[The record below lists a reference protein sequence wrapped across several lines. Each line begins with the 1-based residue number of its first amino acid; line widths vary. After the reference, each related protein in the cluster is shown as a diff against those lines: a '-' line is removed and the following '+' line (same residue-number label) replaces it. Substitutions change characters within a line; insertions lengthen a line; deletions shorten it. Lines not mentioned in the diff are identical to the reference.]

1 MKSFLKTMIATTLGS
16 LLAISLLFLIAIGV
30 IGALASGI
38 GKQEI
43 TVKDNSVLTIDL
55 ESPILDREIDDP
67 FATIFMSEQIGMG
80 LRDMISAIKTAKEDS
95 KIKGIVMRSM
105 YSPNSYA
112 MLGELR
118 DALLDFK
125 TSGKFIYAHVESME
139 EHAYYIYSIAD
150 HISMHPTGDFLFNG
164 TTYSVAYLKGMFDK
178 IGITVD
184 LIRHGKYKAAGEPL
198 IAEQMSAEN
207 REQIASFTGDIY
219 TTYMEQIAK
228 SKNMATERLMQ
239 ISSNLEIQRAETAVE
254 LGLIDSLMFADEFE
268 AMVKSK
274 LELAEKKE
282 VKYISLD
289 SYYSSQ
295 TGESKEN
302 VKDKIA
308 IVYAI
313 GEIIS
318 GEGGNDQMGS
328 DEMVKALKKARKDST
343 IKAVVLRINSPGGSA
358 LASDIIWRE
367 VVLTKAI
374 KPVIVSMGD
383 VAASGGYYI
392 AAPANKIL
400 VQPATITGSIGIFG
414 ALFNAQELMNKKLGI
429 RIEKVNQGEYAD
441 LGSPDRPLKPGER
454 AIIQNM
460 VDRIY
465 DDFITRVAEGR
476 NMSKK
481 DVDAIAEGRV
491 WAGKSAIKIGLADT
505 LGSFEDAIAI
515 AAQYANLQD
524 YKIIELPRQK
534 STFEQLFKG
543 AKARIATSIMPDEVK
558 WMQPHL
564 KMIEQAKRMHGIQA
578 RMPLFIIQE

>member
-1 MKSFLKTMIATTLGS
+1 MKSFLKTMLASTLGS
-16 LLAISLLFLIAIGV
+16 LLALGLIFLIAMGMIAAVVAG
-30 IGALASGI
+30 IGA
-38 GKQEI
+38 QEVV
-43 TVKDNSVLTIDL
+43 VKDNSVLTIDL
-55 ESPILDREIDDP
+55 ESPIFDREIEDP
-67 FATIFMSEQIGMG
+67 FASVLMSEQTGMA
-80 LRDMISAIKTAKEDS
+80 LRDMLTAIKAAKEDD

-105 YSPNSYA
+105 YSPNSYT

-118 DALLDFK
+118 AALIDFK
-125 TSGKFIYAHVESME
+125 TSGKFIYAHVETME

-150 HISMHPTGDFLFNG
+150 HVSMHPTGDFLFNG

-178 IGITVD
+178 LGIEVD

-198 IAEQMSAEN
+198 ISEQMSAEN

-219 TTYMEQIAK
+219 TTYMEQIAI
-228 SKNMATERLMQ
+228 SKNIATERLMQ
-239 ISSNLEIQRAETAVE
+239 ISSNLEVQSAETAVK
-254 LGLIDSLMFADEFE
+254 LGLIDSLLFADEFE
-268 AMVKSK
+268 AMLKSK
-274 LELAEKKE
+274 LELPENKE
-282 VKYISLD
+282 VKYLSLED
-289 SYYSSQ
+289 YYSTIASNN
-295 TGESKEN
+295 KEKA
-302 VKDKIA
+302 KDKIA
-308 IVYAI
+308 IVYGI

-318 GEGGNDQMGS
+318 GEGGNEQMGS

-392 AAPANKIL
+392 AAPADRIV
-400 VQPATITGSIGIFG
+400 VQPTTITGSIGVFG

-429 RIEKVNQGEYAD
+429 RIEKVNQGEFAD
-441 LGSPDRPLKPGER
+441 IGSPDRPLKPGER

-476 NMSKK
+476 NMRKE

-505 LGSFEDAIAI
+505 LGGFEDAIAI
-515 AAQYANLQD
+515 AAQYANLD
-524 YKIIELPRQK
+524 EYHIIELPRQK
-534 STFEQLFKG
+534 SPIEQFFKG
-543 AKARIATSIMPDEVK
+543 AKMRISTSLMPEEVK
-558 WMQPHL
+558 WIQPHI
-564 KMIEQAKRMHGIQA
+564 KMMEQAKRMHGIQA
-578 RMPLFIIQE
+578 RMPLFITEQ